1 MGYVQADRSE
11 RGTEIEVDVRG
22 KRRAARVAAKPLYE
36 KKGD

>member
-1 MGYVQADRSE
+1 MGYVRADHSE

-22 KRRAARVAAKPLYE
+22 RQRAARVASKPLYE